1 MLYLDENIYIPNLL
15 GIDSSLYSIEIVNN
29 VTNEK
34 NVIDASNI
42 SSNELYYQF
51 NLDVSGMPQNEYT
64 IVLYD
69 DSSQCLGK
77 YLAQKGIRSEVKR
90 TSFENDTKYIQFQY
104 E

>member
-1 MLYLDENIYIPNLL
+1 MIYLDENIYIPNLL
-15 GIDSSLYSIEIVNN
+15 GIDTSLYSIEIVNN

-34 NVIDASNI
+34 IILDASNI
-42 SSNELYYQF
+42 SNNELYYQF

-77 YLAQKGIRSEVKR
+77 YLAQKGIKKVVR
-90 TSFENDTKYIQFQY
+90 TSFEDDTEYIQF
-104 E
+104 EN

>member
-1 MLYLDENIYIPNLL
+1 MLYLDQNIYIPNLL

-90 TSFENDTKYIQFQY
+90 TSFENDTKYIQFQL
-104 E
+104 

>member
-1 MLYLDENIYIPNLL
+1 MLYLDQNIYIPNLL

-29 VTNEK
+29 VTNQK
-34 NVIDASNI
+34 ITLDASNI

-90 TSFENDTKYIQFQY
+90 TSFENDTKYIQF
-104 E
+104 EL

>member
-1 MLYLDENIYIPNLL
+1 MIYLDQNIYIPNLL

-29 VTNEK
+29 VTNQK
-34 NVIDASNI
+34 ITLDASNI

-77 YLAQKGIRSEVKR
+77 YLAQKGIRSDVKR
-90 TSFENDTKYIQFQY
+90 TSFENDTKYIQF
-104 E
+104 EL

>member
-1 MLYLDENIYIPNLL
+1 MIYLDENIYIPNLL

-34 NVIDASNI
+34 ITLDASNI

-51 NLDVSGMPQNEYT
+51 NLDVSEIPQNEYT

-90 TSFENDTKYIQFQY
+90 TSFENDTKYIQF
-104 E
+104 EL

>member
-1 MLYLDENIYIPNLL
+1 MIYLDENIYIPNLL

-34 NVIDASNI
+34 ITLDASNI

-51 NLDVSGMPQNEYT
+51 NLDVAGMSQNEYT

-77 YLAQKGIRSEVKR
+77 FLAQKGIKKVVR
-90 TSFENDTKYIQFQY
+90 TSFEDDTQYIQF
-104 E
+104 EN

>member
-34 NVIDASNI
+34 ITLDASNI

-90 TSFENDTKYIQFQY
+90 TSFENDTKYIQY
-104 E
+104 EV

>member
-1 MLYLDENIYIPNLL
+1 MLYLDNNIYIPNLL

-29 VTNEK
+29 MTNEK
-34 NVIDASNI
+34 ITLGATNI

-90 TSFENDTKYIQFQY
+90 TSFENDTKYIQY
-104 E
+104 EL

>member
-1 MLYLDENIYIPNLL
+1 MIYLDENIYIPNLL

-29 VTNEK
+29 VTNQK
-34 NVIDASNI
+34 ITLDASNI

-64 IVLYD
+64 IILYD

-90 TSFENDTKYIQFQY
+90 TSFENDTKYIQY
-104 E
+104 EV

>member
-1 MLYLDENIYIPNLL
+1 MLYLDQNIYIPNLL

-34 NVIDASNI
+34 ITLDTTNI

-90 TSFENDTKYIQFQY
+90 TSFENDTKYIQY
-104 E
+104 EV

>member
-1 MLYLDENIYIPNLL
+1 MIYLDENIYIPNLL

-34 NVIDASNI
+34 ITLDASNI

-51 NLDVSGMPQNEYT
+51 NLDVSEMPQNEYT

-90 TSFENDTKYIQFQY
+90 TSFENDTKYIQY
-104 E
+104 EV

>member
-29 VTNEK
+29 VTNQK
-34 NVIDASNI
+34 ITLDASNI
-42 SSNELYYQF
+42 SSNDLYYQF

-77 YLAQKGIRSEVKR
+77 YLAQKGIASEVKR
-90 TSFENDTKYIQFQY
+90 TSFENDTKYIQF
-104 E
+104 EN

>member
-1 MLYLDENIYIPNLL
+1 MLYLDQNIYIPNLL

-34 NVIDASNI
+34 IVLDASNI

-64 IVLYD
+64 IILYD

-90 TSFENDTKYIQFQY
+90 TSFENDTKYIQY
-104 E
+104 EV

>member
-34 NVIDASNI
+34 ITIDTSNI
-42 SSNELYYQF
+42 SSNDLYYQF

-90 TSFENDTKYIQFQY
+90 TSFENDTKYIQY
-104 E
+104 EV

>member
-1 MLYLDENIYIPNLL
+1 MLYLDNNIYIPNLL

-29 VTNEK
+29 ITNEK
-34 NVIDASNI
+34 TTLDASNI

-90 TSFENDTKYIQFQY
+90 TSFENDTKYIQY
-104 E
+104 EV

>member
-1 MLYLDENIYIPNLL
+1 MLYLEENIYIPNLL

-34 NVIDASNI
+34 ITLDASNI

-64 IVLYD
+64 VVLYD
-69 DSSQCLGK
+69 DSS
-77 YLAQKGIRSEVKR
+77 
-90 TSFENDTKYIQFQY
+90 
-104 E
+104 

>member
-34 NVIDASNI
+34 ITLDASNI

-51 NLDVSGMPQNEYT
+51 NLDVSEMSQNEYT

-90 TSFENDTKYIQFQY
+90 TSFENDTKYIQF
-104 E
+104 EL

>member
-1 MLYLDENIYIPNLL
+1 MLYLDQNIYIPNLL

-34 NVIDASNI
+34 IVLDATNI

-51 NLDVSGMPQNEYT
+51 NLDVSEMPQNEYT

-90 TSFENDTKYIQFQY
+90 TSFENDTKYIQY
-104 E
+104 EV

>member
-1 MLYLDENIYIPNLL
+1 MIYLDQNIYIPNLL

-34 NVIDASNI
+34 IVLDASNI

-90 TSFENDTKYIQFQY
+90 TSFENDTKYIQY
-104 E
+104 EV

>member
-1 MLYLDENIYIPNLL
+1 MIYLDENIYIPNLL

-34 NVIDASNI
+34 ITLDASNI

-51 NLDVSGMPQNEYT
+51 NLDVSEMPQNEYT

-90 TSFENDTKYIQFQY
+90 TSFENDTKYIQF
-104 E
+104 EL

>member
-1 MLYLDENIYIPNLL
+1 MLYLDQNIYIPNLL

-34 NVIDASNI
+34 ITLDASNI

-77 YLAQKGIRSEVKR
+77 YLAQKGIRSDVKR
-90 TSFENDTKYIQFQY
+90 TSFENDTKYIQF
-104 E
+104 EN

>member
-1 MLYLDENIYIPNLL
+1 MLYLDQNIYIPNLL

-34 NVIDASNI
+34 IVLDATNI

-77 YLAQKGIRSEVKR
+77 YLAQKGIRSDVKR
-90 TSFENDTKYIQFQY
+90 TSFENDTKYIQF
-104 E
+104 EL

>member
-1 MLYLDENIYIPNLL
+1 MLYLDQNIYIPNLL

-34 NVIDASNI
+34 ITIDASNI

-90 TSFENDTKYIQFQY
+90 TSFENDTKYIQF
-104 E
+104 EN

>member
-1 MLYLDENIYIPNLL
+1 MIYLDENIYIPNLL

-34 NVIDASNI
+34 IILDASNI

-51 NLDVSGMPQNEYT
+51 NLDVDGMPQNEYT

-77 YLAQKGIRSEVKR
+77 FLAQKGIKKVVR
-90 TSFENDTKYIQFQY
+90 TSFEDDTQYIQF
-104 E
+104 EN

>member
-1 MLYLDENIYIPNLL
+1 MIYLDENIYIPNLL

-29 VTNEK
+29 VTNDK
-34 NVIDASNI
+34 ITLDASNI

-90 TSFENDTKYIQFQY
+90 TSFENDTKYIQFQL
-104 E
+104 

>member
-29 VTNEK
+29 VTNQK
-34 NVIDASNI
+34 ISLDASNI
-42 SSNELYYQF
+42 SNNELYYQF

-90 TSFENDTKYIQFQY
+90 TSFENDTKYIQFQL
-104 E
+104 

>member
-1 MLYLDENIYIPNLL
+1 MIYLDQNIYIPNLL

-34 NVIDASNI
+34 ITLDASNI

-90 TSFENDTKYIQFQY
+90 TSFENDTKYIQY
-104 E
+104 EL

>member
-1 MLYLDENIYIPNLL
+1 MIYLNENIYIPNLL

-34 NVIDASNI
+34 TTIDASNI

-64 IVLYD
+64 VVLYD

-90 TSFENDTKYIQFQY
+90 TSFENDTKYIEF
-104 E
+104 EL

>member
-34 NVIDASNI
+34 IILDASNI

-90 TSFENDTKYIQFQY
+90 TSFENDTKYIEF
-104 E
+104 EL

>member
-1 MLYLDENIYIPNLL
+1 MIYLDENIYIPNLL
-15 GIDSSLYSIEIVNN
+15 GINSSLYSIEIVNN
-29 VTNEK
+29 VTNDK
-34 NVIDASNI
+34 ITLDASNI

-90 TSFENDTKYIQFQY
+90 TSFENDTKYIQF
-104 E
+104 EL

>member
-1 MLYLDENIYIPNLL
+1 MIYLDENIYIPNLI
-15 GIDSSLYSIEIVNN
+15 GINSSLYSIEIVNN

-34 NVIDASNI
+34 IVLDATNI

-90 TSFENDTKYIQFQY
+90 TSFENDTKYIQFQL
-104 E
+104 

>member
-34 NVIDASNI
+34 IVLDASNI

-90 TSFENDTKYIQFQY
+90 TSFENDTKYIQY
-104 E
+104 EV

>member
-1 MLYLDENIYIPNLL
+1 MIYLKQNIYIPNLL

-34 NVIDASNI
+34 ITLDASNI

-90 TSFENDTKYIQFQY
+90 TSFENDTKYIQY
-104 E
+104 EV

>member
-1 MLYLDENIYIPNLL
+1 MIYLDENIYIPNLL
-15 GIDSSLYSIEIVNN
+15 GINSSLYSIEIVNN

-34 NVIDASNI
+34 ITLDASNI

-51 NLDVSGMPQNEYT
+51 NLDVSEMPQNEYT

-90 TSFENDTKYIQFQY
+90 TSFENDTKYIQF
-104 E
+104 EL

>member
-1 MLYLDENIYIPNLL
+1 MIYLDENIYIPNLL

-34 NVIDASNI
+34 IILDASNI

-51 NLDVSGMPQNEYT
+51 NLDVAGMPQNEYT

-77 YLAQKGIRSEVKR
+77 FLAQKGIKKVVR
-90 TSFENDTKYIQFQY
+90 TSFEDDTQYIQF
-104 E
+104 EN

>member
-1 MLYLDENIYIPNLL
+1 MIYLDSSIITIPNLL
-15 GIDSSLYSIEIVNN
+15 AIDSSEYTLAIQNN
-29 VTNEK
+29 ITNK
-34 NVIDASNI
+34 IITLDTTNI

-90 TSFENDTKYIQFQY
+90 TSFENDTKYIQY
-104 E
+104 EV

>member
-1 MLYLDENIYIPNLL
+1 MIDLEQNIYIPNLL

-34 NVIDASNI
+34 ISLDASNI

-90 TSFENDTKYIQFQY
+90 TSFENDTKYIQFQL
-104 E
+104 